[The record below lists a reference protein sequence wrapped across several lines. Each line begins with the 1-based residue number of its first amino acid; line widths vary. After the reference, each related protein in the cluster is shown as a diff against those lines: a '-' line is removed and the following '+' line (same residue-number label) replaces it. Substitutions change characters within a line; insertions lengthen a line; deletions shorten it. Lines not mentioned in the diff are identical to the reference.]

1 MKPQASK
8 KQTKGCRT
16 KQFILETA
24 TSLMAEKGPD
34 IVSMR
39 EISARLKIT
48 KPVLYYYFKNK
59 DELIK
64 AAFMEGTKHFHEL
77 LAEISNPCLSL
88 EQKLTKIFS
97 KHLEFI
103 KRYPDM
109 PKCALKIMASPSTS
123 VINCMSRE
131 LKLSSRKS
139 LAKIVGDSAEKEGI
153 ARSNADLVVHMVS
166 AILGYF
172 MIEANKIGAA
182 KIPDALPA
190 RLARMIIQG
199 MRDAKAII
207 LALLIC
213 GVSATHAT
221 AGALDLTLDGAVQT
235 ALKNNATV
243 VTAEET
249 RRIYKEKITEY
260 WGTVYPQLSAN
271 GKYTRNIESPSVFM
285 GGSKIKS
292 GLKNAYSGSLD
303 LEQVLWSGGKIRTGI
318 RMADM
323 YADDSD
329 EHLKT
334 ARNDISKTVKQ
345 MYYQVLLS
353 SSLASIQRES
363 LNLAVQHLATIEAQ
377 YKQGLSSDLA
387 VLRQEVEVSNTE
399 PSLTQAW
406 NLYEEGIIEL
416 KNLLGLDPEAAINLA
431 DGLTCAKNIPG
442 EVTELYKA
450 ALLNRPEYKDARLQ
464 RDLYLETIKIEQA
477 EHYPYV
483 SAFASRQ
490 FQGQADTGFPGEAG
504 RSWSTTAG
512 LSLSLPLFSGG
523 STSSKVRQ
531 ARLQADIAD
540 TNLKELERKI
550 KIAVKKAWLSL
561 KEASL
566 RLESQATSVETA
578 RKALNATEVQ
588 FKNGLASQLE
598 LNDTSLAL
606 NKAETSYI
614 QAQHD
619 TCSADA
625 ELKWTLGE

>member
-1 MKPQASK
+1 MKHQVSPK
-8 KQTKGCRT
+8 ITKGVRT
-16 KQFILETA
+16 KQRILETA
-24 TSLMAEKGPD
+24 TVLMAEKGPD

-64 AAFMEGTKHFHEL
+64 AAFMEGTKHFHDL
-77 LAEISNPCLSL
+77 LAEISNPCLTL
-88 EQKLTKIFS
+88 EQKLTTIFS
-97 KHLEFI
+97 QQLEFI

-123 VINCMSRE
+123 VINSMSQK

-139 LAKIVGDSAEKEGI
+139 LKKIVGDGAEKEGV
-153 ARSNADLVVHMVS
+153 ARSDADLVVHMVS

-172 MIEANKIGAA
+172 MIEAAKIGSA
-182 KIPDALPA
+182 KIPDAMPA

-213 GVSATHAT
+213 GISATHAV

-249 RRIYKEKITEY
+249 RRIYQEKITEY
-260 WGTVYPQLSAN
+260 WGTVYPQLSAT
-271 GKYTRNIESPSVFM
+271 GKYARNIQSPSVFI
-285 GGSKIKS
+285 GGSKIQS

-303 LEQVLWSGGKIRTGI
+303 LEQVIWSGGKIRTGI
-318 RMADM
+318 RMAGM
-323 YADDSD
+323 YAADSD
-329 EHLKT
+329 EQYKT
-334 ARNDISKTVKQ
+334 ARNDISKAVKQ

-353 SSLASIQRES
+353 SSLAAIQRES

-377 YKQGLSSDLA
+377 YKQGLASDLA

-399 PSLTQAW
+399 PALTQAW
-406 NLYEEGIIEL
+406 NLYEEGLIEL
-416 KNLLGLDPEAAINLA
+416 KNLLGLDPETEISLA
-431 DGLTCAKNIPG
+431 DGLICTKNSYG
-442 EVTELYKA
+442 EMAGLYKT
-450 ALLNRPEYKDARLQ
+450 ALLNRSEFRDAKLQ
-464 RDLYLETIKIEQA
+464 RDLYLEMIKIEQA
-477 EHYPYV
+477 AHYPYLR
-483 SAFASRQ
+483 AFASRQ
-490 FQGQADTGFPGEAG
+490 FQGQSDSGFPGEAG

-512 LSLSLPLFSGG
+512 LNLSLPLFSGG
-523 STSSKVRQ
+523 STSSRVRQ
-531 ARLQADIAD
+531 AQLQADIAE
-540 TNLKELERKI
+540 TNLRELERKI
-550 KIAVKKAWLSL
+550 KITVKKAWLNFQ
-561 KEASL
+561 EASM
-566 RLESQATSVETA
+566 RLESQATSVQTA
-578 RKALNATEVQ
+578 RKALAATEVR

-606 NKAETSYI
+606 NKSQTLYI